1 MCLFVC
7 VCSCVYVLTT
17 NLFLCISDF
26 RQVFVYKQN
35 VGYHSVFN
43 LLLAAFFAVSPVLCL
58 IFRYS
63 GLNEFFGFELLKT
76 CASTCLLETLVFCV
90 VLMAHSTEH

>member
-1 MCLFVC
+1 MHVSVC
-7 VCSCVYVLTT
+7 VCVCFCVYVQTT

-26 RQVFVYKQN
+26 LQVFVYKQN

-58 IFRYS
+58 IFKHL
-63 GLNEFFGFELLKT
+63 G
-76 CASTCLLETLVFCV
+76 
-90 VLMAHSTEH
+90 